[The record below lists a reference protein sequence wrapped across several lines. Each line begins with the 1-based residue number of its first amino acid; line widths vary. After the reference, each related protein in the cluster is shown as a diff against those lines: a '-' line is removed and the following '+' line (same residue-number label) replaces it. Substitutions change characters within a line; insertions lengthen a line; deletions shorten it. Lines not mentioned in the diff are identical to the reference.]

1 MQSHDESMVG
11 TTLAELSFQG
21 GRRTALMFEHNYD
34 DFESMS
40 FAERMKA
47 IDQWNDEYK
56 TTRCAGDFCRLAHPM
71 SGVSCDK

>member
-1 MQSHDESMVG
+1 
-11 TTLAELSFQG
+11 
-21 GRRTALMFEHNYD
+21 MFEHNYD

-47 IDQWNDEYK
+47 IDQWKDEYK